1 MDGPG
6 HDNNGR
12 HVKQREGDFIARQGI
27 DDAEQANRANPDRCP
42 ENGMSIF
49 KDVKDPL
56 YFSTPSPELHGCSQA
71 FILALVYGQ
80 FSKGI
85 IQ

>member
-12 HVKQREGDFIARQGI
+12 HVKQRKGDFVARQGI
-27 DDAEQANRANPDRCP
+27 DDAKQANRANPHRCP

-49 KDVKDPL
+49 KDFKDPL
-56 YFSTPSPELHGCSQA
+56 YIQLHRPGCKDPA
-71 FILALVYGQ
+71 KPFE
-80 FSKGI
+80 
-85 IQ
+85 